1 MVLLDATRNP
11 FALRFNWSDPSSE
24 RLEDMLDVA
33 WSCPYW
39 NVPITFHFLPGISK
53 TSLAIP
59 FPCRLVQQISKISCQ
74 AAGWRPCL
82 TSCGELS
89 IKASNR
95 KQLVATHCNNATT
108 FVSTCMVLLDATRN
122 PFAFRF
128 NWSDPSSERL
138 EDMLDVAWSC
148 PYWNFP
154 ITVHFLPGISKTS
167 LAIPFPCRLVQQI
180 SKISCQA
187 AGWRPC
193 LTSCGELSIR
203 ASNRKQLVATHC
215 NNATMQQHSC
225 PRAWCSLMLLAIPLH
240 FALIDLIHRVSVLIE
255 TFQ

>member
-1 MVLLDATRNP
+1 MRCWVAALPDILRWAVNQSIQQKATCGNTLQQCNNATTFVSTCMVLLDATRNP

-95 KQLVATHCNNATT
+95 KQFFDTEQRFLGCSVRLMQNLCCLCSDRGL
-108 FVSTCMVLLDATRN
+108 FCTCRRTWLEPRCWGLDA
-122 PFAFRF
+122 
-128 NWSDPSSERL
+128 W
-138 EDMLDVAWSC
+138 
-148 PYWNFP
+148 
-154 ITVHFLPGISKTS
+154 H
-167 LAIPFPCRLVQQI
+167 
-180 SKISCQA
+180 
-187 AGWRPC
+187 C
-193 LTSCGELSIR
+193 LGLGARRC
-203 ASNRKQLVATHC
+203 
-215 NNATMQQHSC
+215 
-225 PRAWCSLMLLAIPLH
+225 
-240 FALIDLIHRVSVLIE
+240 
-255 TFQ
+255 